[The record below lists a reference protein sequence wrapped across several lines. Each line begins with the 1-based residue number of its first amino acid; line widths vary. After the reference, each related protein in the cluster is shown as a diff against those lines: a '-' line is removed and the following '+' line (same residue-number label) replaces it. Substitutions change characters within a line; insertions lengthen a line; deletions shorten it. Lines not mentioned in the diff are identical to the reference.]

1 MTAAMHRPAGSH
13 LLADLYGIDPA
24 LLVQSFD
31 IDALLR
37 RAAEAAGAR
46 ILHSHF
52 HSFGEAMGVTGVVLL
67 AESHISIHTWPECGF
82 AAADIFMCGDA
93 QPRLALDVIER
104 AFSPASSIVQSIAR
118 GSALVVAPVPVPA
131 PRPVPL

>member
-1 MTAAMHRPAGSH
+1 MTPIAHRPAGTH
-13 LLADLYGIDPA
+13 LLADLYGVDCT
-24 LLVQSFD
+24 LLVSSAD

-37 RAAEAAGAR
+37 AGAEAAGAC

-52 HSFGEAMGVTGVVLL
+52 HSFGEAMGITGVVLL
-67 AESHISIHTWPECGF
+67 AESHISIHTWPEYGF

-104 AFSPASSIVQSIAR
+104 AFKPASSIVQTIAR
-118 GSALVVAPVPVPA
+118 GGA
-131 PRPVPL
+131 VPL